1 MKYKAIINACSP
13 AYKARSEEIAYFIK
27 ANRSVIGNAYEADEA
42 VVFYNDEHT
51 GAEIESCLPFK
62 TISMVKIKH
71 YQPELILNI
80 LEESE
85 CDSPAEIYIFS
96 GDLAGNELAAR
107 FAWRFN
113 GSSLVAVENITK
125 EEDLFIGRKK
135 VYSGNLHGSFLFRK
149 KPYCFSLARGLKRLE
164 TDMDAEK
171 KYLTFH
177 DYSSTAP
184 GAYLDNYMESP
195 KEEENKLESASF
207 VIATGR
213 GTGSSKEISRLQ
225 NIARELGAEFGVS
238 RPVVMNA
245 WAPLD
250 RLIGASGAVIG
261 PEVCLAL
268 AVSGSPPFYY
278 GIEKSKII
286 IAVNR
291 DEHAPIL
298 KAADIVI
305 IDDYKIVIDTLFKL
319 LRDEKGA

>member
-13 AYKARSEEIAYFIK
+13 AYKARAEELAYFIQD
-27 ANRSVIGNAYEADEA
+27 NRSVIGNAYESNEA
-42 VVFYNDEHT
+42 VVFYADENT
-51 GAEIESCLPFK
+51 GADIKTCLPFK
-62 TISMVKIKH
+62 TIRMVKVKH

-80 LEESE
+80 LEEFE
-85 CDSPAEIYIFS
+85 GDSLADIYLFT
-96 GDLAGNELAAR
+96 GDGAGSELAAR

-113 GSSLVAVENITK
+113 GSSLVAVEEIAK
-125 EEDLFIGRKK
+125 EDDLFIGIKK
-135 VYSGNLHGSFLFRK
+135 VYSGNLRGSFLFRK

-164 TDMDAEK
+164 ADLDAEK
-171 KYLTFH
+171 KTLTFH

-184 GAYLDNYMESP
+184 GAYLENYLESL
-195 KEEENKLESASF
+195 KEEENKLETASF
-207 VIATGR
+207 VIAAGR
-213 GTGSSKEISRLQ
+213 GTGNSKEISRLQ

-250 RLIGASGAVIG
+250 RLIGASGAVVG
-261 PEVCLAL
+261 PEVCLAM

-291 DEHAPIL
+291 DEQAPIS

-305 IDDYKIVIDTLFKL
+305 IDDYKKVIDTLFKL